1 VRIKLA
7 IILGLSLAVSTATA
21 GLKYF
26 THTGGGA
33 EDRKKDT
40 TIFDNSLPYLSNYVN
55 SAFTHIEQFELAYD
69 GGHEKSKK
77 LLKEKFPKTDNLGFT
92 NESLNKIIESYI
104 TKIKNGKIKAGDQI
118 LLSFDTHG
126 IKAGKDVVS
135 HKIATDPQV
144 YDPKNTFAFNMFS
157 MDKLKELMELTKKN
171 NVKLGILDLGC
182 YSGSSLNL
190 NDSHACIITSTT
202 SDLFSFKGDET
213 FTTEFFKHMAPGR
226 SLEDVFLA
234 ARSKEN
240 GDRSMPMISTDI
252 GRNINSEIYSK
263 LTPFIHFHT
272 DDSRTGTHANL
283 FEYLASIDSDQKFCK
298 REYDFKQLME
308 SIDNVEN
315 LSKSTL
321 KILNYEIFLGTE
333 SFGKLKKLLVQYKTK
348 MDGITKEYYSKKR
361 KLYVKENIFFINDK
375 GIKMVAPYSVEAILS
390 SDYSSLYRQEIQ
402 KAKPDKTLSSLFKS
416 LAEKREEI
424 IKNKPELLKISDS
437 LNAISSK
444 IKGTTSLAISIAREE
459 RRLFDTLYRKKREL
473 EKKSNP
479 CRDFV
484 L

>member
-1 VRIKLA
+1 
-7 IILGLSLAVSTATA
+7 
-21 GLKYF
+21 
-26 THTGGGA
+26 
-33 EDRKKDT
+33 
-40 TIFDNSLPYLSNYVN
+40 
-55 SAFTHIEQFELAYD
+55 
-69 GGHEKSKK
+69 
-77 LLKEKFPKTDNLGFT
+77 
-92 NESLNKIIESYI
+92 
-104 TKIKNGKIKAGDQI
+104 
-118 LLSFDTHG
+118 
-126 IKAGKDVVS
+126 
-135 HKIATDPQV
+135 
-144 YDPKNTFAFNMFS
+144 
-157 MDKLKELMELTKKN
+157 
-171 NVKLGILDLGC
+171 
-182 YSGSSLNL
+182 
-190 NDSHACIITSTT
+190 
-202 SDLFSFKGDET
+202 
-213 FTTEFFKHMAPGR
+213 MAPGR

-321 KILNYEIFLGTE
+321 KILNYEIVLGTE

-361 KLYVKENIFFINDK
+361 KLYVKENIFFVNDK

-416 LAEKREEI
+416 LAEKREEL